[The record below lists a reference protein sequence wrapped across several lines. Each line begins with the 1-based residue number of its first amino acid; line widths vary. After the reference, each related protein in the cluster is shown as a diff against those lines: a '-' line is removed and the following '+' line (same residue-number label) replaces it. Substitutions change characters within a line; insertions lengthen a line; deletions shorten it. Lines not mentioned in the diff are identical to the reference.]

1 MFMRGDN
8 RPTSMKALNHFVVD
22 LVARFVD
29 EDEQS
34 RRFEKH
40 NFDCSLRH
48 LKTIKIINFY
58 GAPSENKYILPL
70 KKYLLKIATVLEK
83 LTIVVRLRGNSL
95 SQDFVKMKQELLSF
109 PRSSPHVSVVFSY
122 A

>member
-1 MFMRGDN
+1 MDFLGICSFLQSSLDLEKLVIN
-8 RPTSMKALNHFVVD
+8 WYGTGD

-34 RRFEKH
+34 RGFETH

-70 KKYLLKIATVLEK
+70 KKYLFKIATVLEK
-83 LTIVVRLRGNSL
+83 FTIVVRLRGNS
-95 SQDFVKMKQELLSF
+95 FVSGF
-109 PRSSPHVSVVFSY
+109 C
-122 A
+122 